1 MTQSVSKFARLGL
14 FMAVGTALGSAALT
28 AQAQAVITYQSYA
41 SAISLNVP
49 TAKAAATCA
58 PLAATAPTAPL
69 TIKRTFWE
77 SFDTLDLK
85 STRWTPHYNGG
96 YNATTKTWLGYDWI
110 VKRTQT
116 SAHEQQLYVDP
127 DYKGLTTAP
136 LGLNP
141 FVVETGILHIVA
153 NRVPETIRAKLSGY
167 EFTSGVLTTR
177 KSFSQ
182 RYGYFEAR
190 IKVPST
196 QALLPAFWLMPI
208 VNTWPPE
215 LDIMEAPTHQKDII
229 QNTVHW
235 VGANGAATAS
245 ACKINYPN
253 YSKDFHQYGALWTAE
268 KIVYYIDRVPVSQIA
283 TPPGLN
289 VPMFMQ
295 LNLAV
300 GGDWIGAANANT
312 PIPAE
317 MLVDNV
323 VAYSVEGP
331 NSCGTQADGTLQC
344 PAK

>member
-1 MTQSVSKFARLGL
+1 
-14 FMAVGTALGSAALT
+14 MAVSAGLASFTLS
-28 AQAQAVITYQSYA
+28 ANAQAVLTYQSYA
-41 SAISLNVP
+41 SAITINVP
-49 TAKAAATCA
+49 TAKATATCT
-58 PLAATAPTAPL
+58 PVAATAATAGL
-69 TIKRTFWE
+69 YIKRTFWE
-77 SFDTLDLK
+77 AFDSLDLK
-85 STRWTPHYNGG
+85 TSTKWTPHYNAG
-96 YNATTKTWLGYDWI
+96 YNADTKTFLGYDWV

-127 DYKGLTTAP
+127 DYKGLATAP

-153 NRVPETIRAKLSGY
+153 QRVPTSLRPKLSGY
-167 EFTSGVLTTR
+167 EYISGVLTTR

-196 QALLPAFWLMPI
+196 QALLPAFWLMPV

-215 LDIMEAPTHQKDII
+215 LDIMEAPTHQPGII
-229 QNTVHW
+229 QQTAHW
-235 VGANGAATAS
+235 VGTNGANTAS
-245 ACKINYPN
+245 ACKTSFPN
-253 YSKDFHQYGALWTAE
+253 YSADFHQYGALWTAE
-268 KIVYYIDRVPVSQIA
+268 KIVYYIDRVPVAQIA
-283 TPPGLN
+283 TPPGMN
-289 VPMFMQ
+289 IPMFMQ

-300 GGDWIGAANANT
+300 GGDWIGAATAST

-331 NSCGTQADGTLQC
+331 TSCGTVADGSLQC